1 MKLLG
6 QSRLLPPLL
15 VGFLL
20 VAAWYGVRHF
30 LDLEAFRLPVP
41 HEILAALWKER
52 LTLAGGLRVT
62 FLASLGGFLAATS
75 LGLVISLIL
84 TASRTLRRGFLPFV
98 VLMQVIPIIA
108 TAAIVVTWLDAG
120 FPAIITIAFFIGFFP
135 VVANTLA
142 GLRAVPPE
150 QLELFRLYKA
160 TPLQELFLLRLPT
173 AWPYFLTGAQ
183 IAATLAVIGSV
194 TGEIFAGSSANAG
207 LGFLII
213 SYRASFQTA
222 AVFAATLL
230 CALLA
235 MGFWGAVRLI
245 PPRFPQRT

>member
-1 MKLLG
+1 MKSLG
-6 QSRLLPPLL
+6 QSRLFPPLL
-15 VGFLL
+15 VGLLL
-20 VAAWYGVRHF
+20 VAAWYALRHF
-30 LDLEAFRLPVP
+30 LALEAFRLPVP
-41 HEILAALWKER
+41 HEILAAIWKER
-52 LTLAGGLRVT
+52 QTLAGGVRVT
-62 FLASLGGFLAATS
+62 FLASLGGFFAATFF
-75 LGLVISLIL
+75 GLALSLIL

-142 GLRAVPPE
+142 GLRAVPAE

-213 SYRASFQTA
+213 SYRASFETA
-222 AVFAATLL
+222 AVFAATAL

-235 MGFWGAVRLI
+235 MVFWGAVRLV
-245 PPRFPQRT
+245 PTRFPAR